1 MTKTVKRAALYIRVS
16 TDEQARYGL
25 SLGEQRR
32 DLEDYARRKGYI
44 VAGIYADEGTS
55 ARKSLHRRKELQ
67 RLLADIRA
75 GKIDVVVV
83 KDLERWMRSVRDFYK
98 VQDILDE
105 HNVGWECS
113 QDRYNTTTANGKM
126 QLNMR
131 LAIAQDESDRDSER
145 IRYVFEGKRKR
156 KEVLSGAIP
165 RGMSIVDKHIVFNE
179 EADMVRAIFNH
190 VYNGGSV
197 RSCIALAKEE
207 YGVELTYR
215 TIRRSLAN
223 RAYIG
228 ELHGEPGYIESMIPL
243 DVFNRV
249 QIKLKK
255 YCSSFRNKSTGSRVY
270 LFTGLISCPHCGST
284 LSGYRGDKKA
294 DGTYRTY
301 WYRCGRA
308 NGNAGVGCNYT
319 RCLYE
324 RKVES
329 FLLDNIQSLLS
340 NHMYQIE
347 QRRIAKQKFRS
358 EMTEENI
365 QAKLARLKDL
375 YVDGLIDKPTYL
387 RDYNKFQQQLL
398 EIASDEV
405 IPLTTIPP
413 EAQSFVS
420 SADFREVYQSLTQE
434 NKRDFWASII
444 KRITYEDTPATHG
457 RGGVYDFH
465 VEFY

>member
-1 MTKTVKRAALYIRVS
+1 MSKMLKRAALYVRVS

-32 DLEDYARRKGYI
+32 DLEEYARRKGYI

-55 ARKSLHRRKELQ
+55 ARKSLHRRRELQ

-75 GKIDVVVV
+75 NKIDVVVV

-98 VQDILDE
+98 VQDILDA

-156 KEVLSGAIP
+156 KEVLSGAVP

-179 EADMVRAIFNH
+179 EADMMRAIFNH

-215 TIRRSLAN
+215 IIRRSLAN

-243 DVFNRV
+243 DVFNSV
-249 QIKLKK
+249 QDRLKK
-255 YCSSFRNKSTGSRVY
+255 YSSSFRNKTTGSRIY
-270 LFTGLISCPHCGST
+270 LFTGLISCPHCGAT
-284 LSGYRGDKKA
+284 LTGYRGDKKA

-301 WYRCGRA
+301 WYRCSRA
-308 NGNAGVGCNYT
+308 NSNAGVGCNYT
-319 RCLYE
+319 R
-324 RKVES
+324 
-329 FLLDNIQSLLS
+329 
-340 NHMYQIE
+340 
-347 QRRIAKQKFRS
+347 
-358 EMTEENI
+358 
-365 QAKLARLKDL
+365 
-375 YVDGLIDKPTYL
+375 
-387 RDYNKFQQQLL
+387 
-398 EIASDEV
+398 
-405 IPLTTIPP
+405 
-413 EAQSFVS
+413 
-420 SADFREVYQSLTQE
+420 
-434 NKRDFWASII
+434 
-444 KRITYEDTPATHG
+444 
-457 RGGVYDFH
+457 
-465 VEFY
+465 

>member
-1 MTKTVKRAALYIRVS
+1 MAIKRAALYIRVS
-16 TDEQARYGL
+16 SDEQARHGL
-25 SLGEQRR
+25 SLGEQRA
-32 DLEDYARRKGYI
+32 DLLEYAHRHNYAVVG
-44 VAGIYADEGTS
+44 VYADEGVS
-55 ARKSLHRRKELQ
+55 ARKSYRSRKELQ
-67 RLLADIRA
+67 RLLRDVQAGAIDIIVMKCLDRWFRN
-75 GKIDVVVV
+75 V
-83 KDLERWMRSVRDFYK
+83 KDYYK

-190 VYNGGSV
+190 VYNGNSI
-197 RSCIALAKEE
+197 RSCISMARNE

-249 QIKLKK
+249 QDRLKK
-255 YCSSFRNKSTGSRVY
+255 YSSSFRNKTTGSRIY
-270 LFTGLISCPHCGST
+270 LFTGLISCPHCGAT
-284 LSGYRGDKKA
+284 LTGYRGDKKA

-301 WYRCGRA
+301 WYRCSRA
-308 NGNAGVGCNYT
+308 NSNAGVGCNYT

-329 FLLDNIQSLLS
+329 FLLDNIQALLS
-340 NHMYQIE
+340 DHMYQIE
-347 QRRIAKQKFRS
+347 QRRIAKQKIRS

-375 YVDGLIDKPTYL
+375 YVDGLIDKQTYL
-387 RDYNKFQQQLL
+387 HDYDKFQQQLL

-413 EAQSFVS
+413 EAQDFVS
-420 SADFREVYQSLTQE
+420 SSDFREVYQSLTQE
-434 NKRDFWASII
+434 NKREFWSSII